1 MKNHNSL
8 FMPVLKNQEL
18 FNLGYH
24 FFFKIL
30 LAMCAL
36 TMNITTVESSNSN
49 HEAHTPN
56 PVSPVSA
63 VAPVT
68 ADLVKN
74 DLADDVTAVGAP
86 ETKKSPATS
95 FVLSSPCDAVASDK
109 DEQIKKLME
118 EVAQLRKMNDKL
130 LSSISESTDRDSK
143 PKSMEQCIV
152 NGFKTM
158 FSTATIE
165 ASSKKQGK
173 DYVVVRYMFQ
183 FKNGKLNEYL
193 FSGKG
198 EKNKDH
204 PQYDSLTEKEKEIIN
219 FYLRHKKAPGAKLEF
234 YRREGYEY
242 GTMDFTAALES
253 DSKDDARKLI
263 DGDTGSMIRAV
274 YAMFS
279 ACCRRLFDIT
289 YVLSKNLKSI
299 TMCSAQR
306 ITPAVT
312 KTLFFESMHP
322 GFNDLEEEDRMK
334 YTCGKGIL
342 YSTMFFMPD
351 GKYLKECINGLFDML
366 DVLKTLMA
374 MDC

>member
-1 MKNHNSL
+1 
-8 FMPVLKNQEL
+8 
-18 FNLGYH
+18 
-24 FFFKIL
+24 
-30 LAMCAL
+30 MCAL
-36 TMNITTVESSNSN
+36 TMVATNVESSSSSSNSN
-49 HEAHTPN
+49 HEDHTPN

-204 PQYDSLTEKEKEIIN
+204 PQYDSLSEKEKEIIN

-234 YRREGYEY
+234 YRREGHSY
-242 GTMDFTAALES
+242 GIVDFVSALES
-253 DSKDDARKLI
+253 DSKEDARKLI
-263 DGDTGSMIRAV
+263 DGDTDSMLRAV